1 MLYSAE
7 KEFKAAIVNM
17 FKELKENMFKELK
30 EYYDK
35 ISSTTE
41 YQWKDRNYTKQ
52 SNEKT
57 WVTVKKI

>member
-41 YQWKDRNYTKQ
+41 YQ
-52 SNEKT
+52 
-57 WVTVKKI
+57 